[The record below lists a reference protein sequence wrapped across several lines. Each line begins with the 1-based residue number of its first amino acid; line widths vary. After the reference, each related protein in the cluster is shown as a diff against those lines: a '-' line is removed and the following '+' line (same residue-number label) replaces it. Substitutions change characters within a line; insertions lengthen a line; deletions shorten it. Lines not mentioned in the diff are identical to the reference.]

1 MRDAIRYEF
10 SVPLQVGGLRITAG
24 SVRLAAGSQSC
35 HSEPKPLA
43 VEVIYTTDEGTKHAL
58 RKAWA
63 LAKDLGA
70 HVRLVFVYAVP
81 FTLPLGK
88 PAVSLPF
95 LQSKL
100 VKLASDFPGEASVHI
115 FLCREALRALQG
127 VLPQTSLVVLG
138 GRRRWWWP
146 TKGQR
151 MEKRLKKMGHQVVF
165 AQTG

>member
-1 MRDAIRYEF
+1 MRNAIRYKVT
-10 SVPLQVGGLRITAG
+10 VPLQVGGLRLTPDSQRG
-24 SVRLAAGSQSC
+24 SG
-35 HSEPKPLA
+35 EPKALE

-63 LAKDLGA
+63 LAQDLGA

-81 FTLPLGK
+81 YTLPLGK

-95 LQSKL
+95 LQNKL

-115 FLCREALRALQG
+115 FLCREALRALQDA
-127 VLPQTSLVVLG
+127 LPQTSLVVLG

-151 MEKRLKKMGHQVVF
+151 MEKWLKKRGHQVVF
-165 AQTG
+165 AETG

>member
-1 MRDAIRYEF
+1 MRNAIRYKVT
-10 SVPLQVGGLRITAG
+10 VPLQIGGLRLAAG
-24 SVRLAAGSQSC
+24 SVRLAEGRQPC
-35 HSEPKPLA
+35 PGEPKALA

-63 LAKDLGA
+63 LAQDLGA

-81 FTLPLGK
+81 YTLSLGK

-95 LQSKL
+95 LQNKL
-100 VKLASDFPGEASVHI
+100 VKLASDFPGNASVHI
-115 FLCREALRALQG
+115 VLCREALRALQG
-127 VLPQTSLVVLG
+127 ALPQTSLVILG

-151 MEKRLKKMGHQVVF
+151 MEEWLKKMGHQVIF
-165 AQTG
+165 AETG